1 MKQLLV
7 DYNSVMTF
15 TPQYIN
21 ESINQHSGKLIV
33 SGPLQRAGVKNQN
46 GRIYPKEVLV
56 REAKKYY
63 DTFIVERR
71 ALGELDHPDS
81 AVVNLK
87 NVSHNIIDMYW
98 KGDDLIGKIE
108 ILPTPSGNILKE
120 LFRSGIKVG
129 VSSRGLGTVKEITEN
144 DGYNALEVQDDF
156 ELIAWDFVSN
166 PSTHGA
172 FVSPTSDNKVN
183 ENVIKTITNAKHE
196 DIKYAK
202 VNKVLQ
208 ELICELSCEC
218 NLR

>member
-98 KGDDLIGKIE
+98 KGDDLIG
-108 ILPTPSGNILKE
+108 
-120 LFRSGIKVG
+120 
-129 VSSRGLGTVKEITEN
+129 
-144 DGYNALEVQDDF
+144 
-156 ELIAWDFVSN
+156 
-166 PSTHGA
+166 
-172 FVSPTSDNKVN
+172 
-183 ENVIKTITNAKHE
+183 
-196 DIKYAK
+196 
-202 VNKVLQ
+202 
-208 ELICELSCEC
+208 
-218 NLR
+218 